1 MTAISTVVGIGMM
14 PLNAWTYSRSWVD
27 HKTTVP
33 IANIMIGLASML
45 IPVAIGMVIKI
56 KLPKVAKVLP
66 TVIYRGYQI
75 YTMHNKFSNCFVWVS
90 PSKSELKVYF
100 VA

>member
-1 MTAISTVVGIGMM
+1 MTTISTVVGIGMM
-14 PLNAWTYSRSWVD
+14 PLNAWIYSRSWVD

-56 KLPKVAKVLP
+56 KLQKVAKVLP
-66 TVIYRGYQI
+66 TVIIRPRCEKTSLRGFRPGPTQTGLYN
-75 YTMHNKFSNCFVWVS
+75 HRRCL
-90 PSKSELKVYF
+90 E
-100 VA
+100 A